1 MAREYPDAPVA
12 GVGGV
17 VIRAGEVLLVR
28 RAYPPRAGE
37 WSLPGGR
44 LELGESLVDGVRRE
58 VREET
63 GIEVEVGPVVEV
75 FDRVHHDGDGRVRY
89 HFVIVDFLCRPVGGV
104 LVAGDDATDARW
116 VARADVSGFGV
127 NPHALAVIDQGFDA
141 HEAAEGRLG

>member
-17 VIRAGEVLLVR
+17 VIRTGEVLLVR